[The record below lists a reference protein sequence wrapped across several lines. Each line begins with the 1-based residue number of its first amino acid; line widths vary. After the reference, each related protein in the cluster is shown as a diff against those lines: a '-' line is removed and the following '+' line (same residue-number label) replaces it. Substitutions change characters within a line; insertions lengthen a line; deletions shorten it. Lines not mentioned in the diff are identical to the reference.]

1 MKHRHAELMK
11 LSANDATL
19 RFQYYR
25 HGEWNDCTT
34 DVNWSLDV
42 PMRVRQYPNQT
53 NPHKEVL
60 LALAEDSS
68 LTMQYRN
75 PCTGNWSDMANH
87 HFIPNSQYR
96 IKPTEPVKAELGQY
110 MCFTDEDETFRVL
123 VDAVWDDG
131 ARFSGFV
138 IHHMVTGRAFMASVR
153 KGDHNTFD
161 TVDFTKST
169 RP

>member
-11 LSANDATL
+11 MSANDATL

-25 HGEWNDCTT
+25 HGEWGDCAT
-34 DVNWSLDV
+34 DVNWSLDA
-42 PMRVRQYPNQT
+42 PMRVRQYANQI
-53 NPHKEVL
+53 NPHKDVL
-60 LALAEDSS
+60 LALADDSS

-75 PCTGNWSDMANH
+75 PMTGIWSDQENH
-87 HFIPNSQYR
+87 HFIPNAQYR
-96 IKPTEPVKAELGQY
+96 IKPPEAVKAVPGQY
-110 MCFTDEDETFRVL
+110 MRFSDADELFYVL

-138 IHHMVTGRAFMASVR
+138 IKHMVTGRAFLASVC
-153 KGDHNTFD
+153 KGDHDVFD
-161 TVDFTKST
+161 TVDFTNSA